1 MLASGA
7 ASGYMLGPGGQSAVS
22 KESTG
27 RVLRL
32 RTFGGLTLAR
42 GSEDLTGAVTQR
54 RRLAL
59 LALLAVAGSAGM
71 SRDKLLAYLWP
82 ESDAERARHVLNQL
96 LYAQRRQVGAAGDDL
111 FLGRKTLR
119 LNPALIATD
128 VAAFEAAFTAD
139 NPAAAAELY
148 AGPFLDGFFVK
159 DAPEFERWVEDQRGR
174 FARRAGEAMVAAA
187 RAAETAGDPARAV
200 TWWRRANGTDP
211 YDARLAL
218 GLVQAL
224 GRGGDRPGALR
235 EAARYESRL
244 RQELGVAPDAAFQ
257 QAVAAIRDQSL
268 PT

>member
-1 MLASGA
+1 
-7 ASGYMLGPGGQSAVS
+7 
-22 KESTG
+22 
-27 RVLRL
+27 VLRL

-59 LALLAVAGSAGM
+59 LALLAVAGPAGM

-96 LYAQRRQVGAAGDDL
+96 LYAQRRQVGGEGDDL

-119 LNPALIATD
+119 LNPGLITTD
-128 VAAFEAAFTAD
+128 VAAFEEALAADDPATAAD
-139 NPAAAAELY
+139 LY

-159 DAPEFERWVEDQRGR
+159 DAPEFERWVEEQRGR
-174 FARRAGEAMVAAA
+174 LALRASEAMTAAARRAESG
-187 RAAETAGDPARAV
+187 GDVIRAV
-200 TWWRRANGTDP
+200 SWWRRANGTDP

-224 GRGGDRPGALR
+224 ARAGDRPGALR
-235 EAARYESRL
+235 EAGRYEARL
-244 RQELGVAPDAAFQ
+244 QQELGVAPDGAFQ
-257 QAVAAIRDQSL
+257 QAIAAIRQEATPS
-268 PT
+268 

>member
-1 MLASGA
+1 ML
-7 ASGYMLGPGGQSAVS
+7 M
-22 KESTG
+22 
-27 RVLRL
+27 LRL

-59 LALLAVAGSAGM
+59 LALLAVAGPAGM

-96 LYAQRRQVGAAGDDL
+96 LYAQRRQVGGDGESSEL

-119 LNPALIATD
+119 LNPGVIGTD
-128 VAAFEAAFTAD
+128 VGAFEEALAAD
-139 NPAAAAELY
+139 DPARAGEIY

-159 DAPEFERWVEDQRGR
+159 EAPEFERWVEEQRGR
-174 FARRAGEAMVAAA
+174 FARRAVEAMTAAA
-187 RAAETAGDPARAV
+187 RRADAAGDAQGGV
-200 TWWRRANGTDP
+200 SWWRRAGGTDP

-218 GLVQAL
+218 GLLQAMV
-224 GRGGDRPGALR
+224 RAGDRPGALR
-235 EAARYESRL
+235 EAGRYETRL
-244 RQELGVAPDAAFQ
+244 RQELGVAPDASFQ
-257 QAVAAIRDQSL
+257 LAVAAIRHDAT